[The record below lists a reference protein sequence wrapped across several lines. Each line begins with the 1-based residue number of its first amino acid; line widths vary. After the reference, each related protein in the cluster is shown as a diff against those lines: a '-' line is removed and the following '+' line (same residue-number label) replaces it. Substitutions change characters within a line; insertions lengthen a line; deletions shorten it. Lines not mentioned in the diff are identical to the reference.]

1 MRRKP
6 RGLMTTVSPPDAP
19 TAPAGLKTTPDASP
33 RALYVLLL
41 VVFINLVG
49 FGLVIPLLPFYAK
62 SLNASPWQVT
72 ALFSAYSLG
81 QFLAEPFWGRLSDR
95 IGRRPVLIVTIL
107 ANTLSY
113 VALAFAPT
121 IGMAFLVRLLSGFG
135 GGNISTI
142 QGYMADVTPPEKRA
156 GRMGLLGS
164 AFGMGFVVG
173 PTLGGLLPGL
183 AHLFGHS
190 DTGRLAFQIPL
201 LTAAALAAIASL
213 GVFLFVV
220 ESRAPSHKDAPVI
233 RRRDHLAAAA
243 AHPVL
248 SRVLLVTLVS
258 TAAFAGMESVFGL
271 WTQAR
276 FDWGPRQVGLCFA
289 VIGVIASVGQG
300 LITGRLARRFG
311 EAKVLTTGLAII
323 ALSLALTPF
332 VPTSAFVPLAVGCT
346 AFGQSLVFPCVAALI
361 SRATP
366 PDKQGAMLGLNMA
379 AGSLARMTG
388 PMIAGPLF
396 GLAIGGPY
404 WLGAVL
410 MLPAVAFA
418 LTIEHRV
425 KAAA

>member
-1 MRRKP
+1 MN
-6 RGLMTTVSPPDAP
+6 TP
-19 TAPAGLKTTPDASP
+19 TASPAPAAAKTPDASP

-62 SLNASPWQVT
+62 SLNASAWQVT
-72 ALFSAYSLG
+72 AMFSAYSLG
-81 QFLAEPFWGRLSDR
+81 QFIAEPFWGRLSDR

-113 VALAFAPT
+113 LALAFAPN
-121 IGMAFLVRLLSGFG
+121 IAWAFAIRLASGFG
-135 GGNISTI
+135 SGNISTI

-156 GRMGLLGS
+156 GRMGLLGA

-183 AHLFGHS
+183 AEAFGHS

-201 LTAAALAAIASL
+201 LTAAVLAAIAAL

-220 ESRAPSHKDAPVI
+220 ESRAPSHKDAPVE

-243 AHPVL
+243 GHPVL
-248 SRVLLVTLVS
+248 SRVLLVTLIS

-276 FDWGPRQVGLCFA
+276 FGWGPKQVGLCFA
-289 VIGVIASVGQG
+289 VIGIIASVGQG

-323 ALSLALTPF
+323 AVSLSLTPF
-332 VPTSAFVPLAVGCT
+332 VPTSAFVPLVVGCT

-361 SRATP
+361 SRAAP
-366 PDKQGAMLGLNMA
+366 SDKQGAMLGLNMA

-388 PMIAGPLF
+388 PMLAGPLF
-396 GLAIGGPY
+396 GLVVGGPY
-404 WLGAVL
+404 WLGAAL

-418 LTIEHRV
+418 WTIENRV

>member
-1 MRRKP
+1 MST
-6 RGLMTTVSPPDAP
+6 LSAP
-19 TAPAGLKTTPDASP
+19 ATAPAPVHSS

-62 SLNASPWQVT
+62 ALNASPWQVT

-121 IGMAFLVRLLSGFG
+121 IAVAFIIRFFSGAAS
-135 GGNISTI
+135 GNISTI

-164 AFGMGFVVG
+164 AFGAGFVVG
-173 PTLGGLLPGL
+173 PAL
-183 AHLFGHS
+183 AVMVHPDG
-190 DTGRLAFQIPL
+190 GRLGFQIPL
-201 LTAAALAAIASL
+201 FIAAGLAAMASL

-220 ESRAPSHKDAPVI
+220 ESRAPRKDAPPPPP
-233 RRRDHLAAAA
+233 RREALKAAF

-248 SRVLLVTLVS
+248 SRVLMVTFVS
-258 TAAFAGMESVFGL
+258 TAAFSGMEAIFGL
-271 WTQAR
+271 WTSAR
-276 FDWGPRQVGLCFA
+276 FGWGPQQVGLCFA
-289 VIGVIASVGQG
+289 VIGVVASLGQG
-300 LITGRLARRFG
+300 VLTGRLARRYG
-311 EAKVLTTGLAII
+311 EPKVLTTGLAII
-323 ALSLALTPF
+323 CLSMAITPF
-332 VPTSAFVPLAVGCT
+332 VPSGHFVPLFVGLT
-346 AFGQSLVFPCVAALI
+346 AFGQSLVFPCIAALI

-366 PDKQGAMLGLNMA
+366 PDQQGAMLGLNMA
-379 AGSLARMTG
+379 GGSLARMSG

-396 GLAIGGPY
+396 GLTMAGPY
-404 WLGAVL
+404 WFGALLTV
-410 MLPAVAFA
+410 PAVALA
-418 LTIEHRV
+418 VTVGRRA
-425 KAAA
+425 KAAP

>member
-1 MRRKP
+1 MRTP
-6 RGLMTTVSPPDAP
+6 SAP
-19 TAPAGLKTTPDASP
+19 TIPTAATTPDASP

-72 ALFSAYSLG
+72 AMFSAYSLG
-81 QFLAEPFWGRLSDR
+81 QFIAEPFWGRLSDR

-113 VALAFAPT
+113 VALAFAPN
-121 IGMAFLVRLLSGFG
+121 IAWAFAIRMFG
-135 GGNISTI
+135 GCATGNISTI

-156 GRMGLLGS
+156 GRMGLLGA

-173 PTLGGLLPGL
+173 PTLGGLLPGV
-183 AHLFGHS
+183 AKLFGHS

-220 ESRAPSHKDAPVI
+220 ESRSPSQKDAPVI
-233 RRRDHLAAAA
+233 RRREHLAAAVA
-243 AHPVL
+243 NPVL
-248 SRVLLVTLVS
+248 SRVLLVTLIF
-258 TAAFAGMESVFGL
+258 TAAFAGMESIFGL

-289 VIGVIASVGQG
+289 VIGVVASVGQG

-311 EAKVLTTGLAII
+311 EARVLIVGLVITTIGLAI
-323 ALSLALTPF
+323 TPM
-332 VPTSAFVPLAVGCT
+332 VPAAAFVPFTVGCI
-346 AFGQSLVFPCVAALI
+346 AFGQSLSFPCIAALI
-361 SRATP
+361 SHATP
-366 PDKQGAMLGLNMA
+366 PDKQGAMLGLNAA

-388 PMIAGPLF
+388 PMLAGPLF
-396 GLAIGGPY
+396 GLAIGGPF

-418 LTIEHRV
+418 LTIENRV